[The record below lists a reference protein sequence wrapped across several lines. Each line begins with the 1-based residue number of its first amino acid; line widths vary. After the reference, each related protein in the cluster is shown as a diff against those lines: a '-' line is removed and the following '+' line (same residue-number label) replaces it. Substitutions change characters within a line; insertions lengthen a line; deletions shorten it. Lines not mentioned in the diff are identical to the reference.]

1 MSALAGFIAAGESVE
16 DAAIREV
23 MEEAGVKTKNPRYV
37 FSQPWPFPA
46 QLMLGVMLDAVT
58 TPSLKIQVR
67 LSCVRLVR
75 RLPTNYCDIGW
86 RKPLNQG

>member
-1 MSALAGFIAAGESVE
+1 
-16 DAAIREV
+16 

-58 TPSLKIQVR
+58 TEITIDPKELEDAKWYSRDEV
-67 LSCVRLVR
+67 
-75 RLPTNYCDIGW
+75 